1 MCLKGHPCGLK
12 ILDIFN
18 KKHYDR
24 GMMIK
29 VGIIGCGTIGGQLIK
44 AIKKDFRSKI
54 KLVAVCDKNTDKARA
69 AIRFFKI
76 KPKVLSADALI
87 KISDLVIEAAS
98 ASISASVAKKTLLA
112 GKEAMIMSIG
122 GLINRKDV
130 FWLANK
136 KKKRLYLPSG
146 AICGLDGVKSAATAG
161 IKTATLITKKP
172 PRALVGAP
180 YLIKNKIDL
189 NSLKREKII
198 FEGKAEDAIK
208 AFPKNVNVSAI
219 FSLAGIGGKKT
230 KVKIVCCPGAKVNSH
245 TLVVK
250 GDFGQLMTQTKNLP
264 SPDNPKTS
272 YMAILSAIAT
282 LKSITE
288 YVRVGN

>member
-1 MCLKGHPCGLK
+1 
-12 ILDIFN
+12 
-18 KKHYDR
+18 
-24 GMMIK
+24 MIK

-44 AIKKDFRSKI
+44 AIKKDFRGKI

-76 KPKVLSADALI
+76 KPKILSADALI

-98 ASISASVAKKTLLA
+98 TSISASVAKRTLLA
-112 GKEAMIMSIG
+112 GKEVMIMSIG
-122 GLINRKDV
+122 GLINRKDI
-130 FWLANK
+130 FRLANK
-136 KKKRLYLPSG
+136 KKKYLYFPSG
-146 AICGLDGVKSAATAG
+146 ALCGLDGVKSAAAAG
-161 IKTATLITKKP
+161 ISTATLITKKP
-172 PRALVGAP
+172 PRALKGAP

-189 NSLKREKII
+189 NFLKRQKII
-198 FEGKAEDAIK
+198 FKGKAEDAIK

-219 FSLAGIGGKKT
+219 LSLAGIGGKKT
-230 KVKIVCCPGAKVNSH
+230 IVKIVCCPGAKVNSH
-245 TLVVK
+245 TVVVK
-250 GDFGQLMTQTKNLP
+250 GDFGQLMTQTNNLP